1 MSIAPNPAL
10 NTPATRRC
18 PHAASADGIMARLK
32 AETDE
37 LHTRAERHP
46 IMHAMI
52 SGEQPPAVFA
62 AHLQQLLLVHER
74 IENALDDLR
83 LRDALVAKLY
93 DERHR
98 KTNLLRADIAHFGIS
113 ADQSEPLGATIDFLE
128 TLETLADENPLAW
141 VGAWY
146 VLEGS
151 ANGGKFIAK
160 VLQNRPEFL
169 GGLSYLLPYGDR
181 QPEMWTEFKTTMN
194 EAGLSSDDERTLID
208 AALATFRGIIEICDE
223 HHALIESHGQAIPA

>member
-1 MSIAPNPAL
+1 MSIAPAPVSNAPA
-10 NTPATRRC
+10 ARRC
-18 PHAASADGIMARLK
+18 PHSAAADGIMARLK

-83 LRDALVAKLY
+83 LENALVARLY
-93 DERHR
+93 DDRHR
-98 KTNLLRADIAHFGIS
+98 KTNLLRDDISHFGHS

-160 VLQNRPEFL
+160 VLERRPEFP
-169 GGLSYLLPYGDR
+169 GGLSYLLPYGER
-181 QPEMWTEFKTTMN
+181 QPQMWAEFKTTMS
-194 EAGLSSDDERTLID
+194 EADLSSDDQRILID
-208 AALATFRGIIEICDE
+208 AALATFRGIIEICNE
-223 HHALIESHGQAIPA
+223 HQALIESSGEPVTA